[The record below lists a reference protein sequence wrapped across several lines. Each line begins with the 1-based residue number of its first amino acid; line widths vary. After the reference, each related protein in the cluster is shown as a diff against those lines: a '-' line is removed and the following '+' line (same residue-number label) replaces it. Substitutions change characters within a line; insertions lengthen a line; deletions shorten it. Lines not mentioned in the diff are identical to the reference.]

1 MTVDINLYE
10 GFVSKTW
17 AQLGQGRMGHMP
29 PFFRL
34 GSANYYVVVSALLNS
49 FVLLDLTVAYGV
61 MQTQRKSFA
70 LQSMRNAT
78 ISDVMDRV
86 HSSSQN
92 EEDLKLSLVMERFW
106 SGRWFNFVVCSET
119 LDFNTN

>member
-1 MTVDINLYE
+1 
-10 GFVSKTW
+10 
-17 AQLGQGRMGHMP
+17 MGAVRSGTDGTHP

-34 GSANYYVVVSALLNS
+34 ENANYYVELSALFNS
-49 FVLLDLTVAYGV
+49 FVVLRLTAAYGV
-61 MQTQRKSFA
+61 MQTWRRSFA

-92 EEDLKLSLVMERFW
+92 EEDLKLSLFMERF
-106 SGRWFNFVVCSET
+106 
-119 LDFNTN
+119 

>member
-34 GSANYYVVVSALLNS
+34 GNANYYVVVSALLNS

-92 EEDLKLSLVMERFW
+92 EEDLKLSLVMERF
-106 SGRWFNFVVCSET
+106 
-119 LDFNTN
+119 

>member
-10 GFVSKTW
+10 GFVWITW
-17 AQLGQGRMGHMP
+17 AQLGQGRMGHIP

-34 GSANYYVVVSALLNS
+34 ENANYYVELSALFNS
-49 FVLLDLTVAYGV
+49 FVVLRLTAAYGV
-61 MQTQRKSFA
+61 MQTWRRSFA

-92 EEDLKLSLVMERFW
+92 EEDLKLSLFMERF
-106 SGRWFNFVVCSET
+106 
-119 LDFNTN
+119 